1 MHTFDKT
8 LYADLSTNHQPIPVY
23 FGAFLMDVIPYVTL
37 FELIERLRLGMFLFF
52 LLIGVGLVARF
63 REQGL
68 FAFVLT
74 FSVGYYFFAW
84 HVLAES
90 LAVPAVLYLVLLC
103 MEKLLAAKQ
112 QETISFQYL
121 DSAVAG
127 VAVVWLGFC
136 LLPLLPFCLLVTS
149 YLFWKFTKQQRI
161 YAGSAALVAT
171 ILIFSLISPIDWY
184 RETVTN
190 NLKYFIAYQEP
201 LAGSEWVKILA
212 FPFLPF
218 LKPLDR
224 VAQIF
229 YVPFCIGVGIVV
241 AYVRKHKKNISRAGI
256 GTGIC
261 IYLLLIALNPRV
273 YTFPVAFFTGFH
285 LFPYVAGYFG
295 VFASILF
302 LHAKQ
307 GDIRKRLVLL
317 SLLLPL
323 FLLNTEWV
331 FTKKDKL
338 NEYYIQYGSHESY
351 AQLVKVL
358 KSDGDTFFSGPN
370 GHGYLN
376 IISELPIAG
385 RQLFHLQ
392 WAYRSPQLRSE
403 FHQLL
408 ATNPPEFIYMT
419 EDTSG
424 YHTDL
429 APVLEKEYRE
439 ILQDD
444 NRIFLYIRSDKAKS
458 LSQSQL
464 QYMRER
470 DFSFTL

>member
-1 MHTFDKT
+1 
-8 LYADLSTNHQPIPVY
+8 
-23 FGAFLMDVIPYVTL
+23 
-37 FELIERLRLGMFLFF
+37 
-52 LLIGVGLVARF
+52 
-63 REQGL
+63 
-68 FAFVLT
+68 
-74 FSVGYYFFAW
+74 
-84 HVLAES
+84 
-90 LAVPAVLYLVLLC
+90 
-103 MEKLLAAKQ
+103 
-112 QETISFQYL
+112 
-121 DSAVAG
+121 
-127 VAVVWLGFC
+127 
-136 LLPLLPFCLLVTS
+136 
-149 YLFWKFTKQQRI
+149 
-161 YAGSAALVAT
+161 
-171 ILIFSLISPIDWY
+171 
-184 RETVTN
+184 
-190 NLKYFIAYQEP
+190 
-201 LAGSEWVKILA
+201 
-212 FPFLPF
+212 
-218 LKPLDR
+218 
-224 VAQIF
+224 
-229 YVPFCIGVGIVV
+229 VPFCIGVGIVV